1 MEPLW
6 MHVFLL
12 VVYLGGEKQGDDMYF
27 YNIDR
32 CTYFAQQINLS
43 MSQKPTN
50 AYCIPKYMD
59 VTDKTIKV
67 YRQERKMDKTVSQ
80 KMQDEL
86 EPILHE
92 STEEDESDRIEK
104 EKRKDYILKP
114 LHERGWKFNMET
126 GPGAEF

>member
-59 VTDKTIKV
+59 VTDKDIKV
-67 YRQERKMDKTVSQ
+67 YR
-80 KMQDEL
+80 
-86 EPILHE
+86 
-92 STEEDESDRIEK
+92 
-104 EKRKDYILKP
+104 
-114 LHERGWKFNMET
+114 
-126 GPGAEF
+126 